1 MAGLGLAVVA
11 RIVEQLGGQLRVD
24 SQVAEGSR
32 FSFLI
37 PLGLQGDGSAPS
49 SVVSSLSSATSSV
62 ENLDKRRSRTMSHN
76 SASSKIDSLV
86 EALSSSHMHPQ
97 GSTSEL
103 QKEPQPGTVDILGSA
118 TPLRPVRIDQF
129 DLDKPARPSGSLHRP
144 SGIRLPSKA
153 SREALTSA
161 DPPVKP
167 VLRIL
172 IVEVRRV
179 NEWPPACAYG
189 L

>member
-1 MAGLGLAVVA
+1 MA

-24 SQVAEGSR
+24 SQVEEGSR

-37 PLGLQGDGSAPS
+37 PLGLQGDGNSSSSA
-49 SVVSSLSSATSSV
+49 VSSQSSASSS
-62 ENLDKRRSRTMSHN
+62 LDRLERTRSRAVSHT

-97 GSTSEL
+97 GVTSEA
-103 QKEPQPGTVDILGSA
+103 QKESQPGTVDILGSA

-129 DLDKPARPSGSLHRP
+129 DLDKPLRPSGSNYRP
-144 SGIRLPSKA
+144 KGIRLPSRT
-153 SREALTSA
+153 SREALTST
-161 DPPVKP
+161 DPLVKP

-172 IVEVRRV
+172 IVEVR
-179 NEWPPACAYG
+179 
-189 L
+189 